1 MDIYVSTC
9 VCMCLHVN
17 VGANRGQQMVSDT
30 DSSEPPNWGTGN
42 QTHAL
47 CKSNTHS

>member
-1 MDIYVSTC
+1 
-9 VCMCLHVN
+9 MCLPVYVCLQVV
-17 VGANRGQQMVSDT
+17 VGANRGQQRASDT
-30 DSSEPPNWGTGN
+30 GICEPPNWGAGY